1 MPVSTLHRLAVVS
14 CVLSGLALS
23 PGGRQALAQESA
35 IGLSI
40 DQVTQRVLA
49 GNPELQAAAL
59 ARDAARSS
67 TEIGRAH
74 V

>member
-40 DQVTQRVLA
+40 DQVQPRNDRRYLVR
-49 GNPELQAAAL
+49 NSRNVRFQ
-59 ARDAARSS
+59 RSS
-67 TEIGRAH
+67 RD
-74 V
+74 